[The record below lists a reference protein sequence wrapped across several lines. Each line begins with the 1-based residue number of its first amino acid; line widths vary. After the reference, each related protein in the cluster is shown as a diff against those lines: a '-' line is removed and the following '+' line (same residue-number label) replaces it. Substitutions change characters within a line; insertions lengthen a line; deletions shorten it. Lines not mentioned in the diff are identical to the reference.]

1 MTENTKEMFPFPI
14 IRKRDGR
21 MTRFD
26 IDKIS
31 GAVQKC
37 FYATGID
44 DKNIC
49 ESLAQMV
56 IEDLV
61 KYIGGSVPQVED
73 IQDMVEQV
81 LIREGYVHQAKAFIL
96 YRAKRTGIREGKSEL
111 MDNVELILQET
122 NKTQAPALNSP
133 SAKMLRIATAASRTF
148 YLTRLIPSQFAE
160 SHSRGEIHIHDLD
173 YYGKTISS
181 LQIPLGDVL
190 RSGFHSG
197 YSYIRPP
204 KHFSTV
210 GALTAMILQACQND
224 IYGGESVPVFD
235 EYLGKYIR
243 ENIKEEVTPG
253 EVAQT
258 MEGLVYN
265 LNMMYSRVGAQV
277 PISTLNVGLDT
288 TEEGRMVTSAL
299 LQAMENGLGRG
310 ETPLF
315 PWIIYHVKKGVNYK
329 EGDPNYDLYKKAI
342 KVSSRRM
349 NPSFAFVD
357 APINQGEKDV
367 AYWGDGSRAATGL
380 MSFSVMEGEKPDTR
394 KWGWGTVGQ
403 VTINL
408 PRVAFKISHK
418 RKDFLVDSFMSELR
432 RTFDTAGKQL
442 LHRLDVLSAL
452 EVKELPF
459 VMGEGVY
466 RGTKNLDGDERLRDV
481 LKNGILSIGFV
492 GLAEAV
498 YILRGRDHGE
508 DEESLEF
515 AVKTVEFM
523 KELVEEMSREFEV
536 NFVLTA
542 SSSGYAAQRF
552 AQLDRVEFGITP
564 LVNDKKYYTQ
574 GFSIPA
580 HTKVNWEKKLEIEG
594 KFHQVVEGGHFTYL
608 LAEEMPDVETYEKVL
623 SKMKESG
630 VALGGIYYPLTESLE
645 DGSILKETPE
655 EGTRIRKIYRAAG
668 LLLPEER
675 VNEALRQEMDN
686 RLRTGKDV

>member
-1 MTENTKEMFPFPI
+1 MNNDTKEMFPFPI

-26 IDKIS
+26 VDKIS

-44 DKNIC
+44 DRNIC
-49 ESLAQMV
+49 DSLAQMV
-56 IEDLV
+56 IEELI
-61 KYIGGSVPQVED
+61 KYIGGNVPQVED

-81 LIREGYVHQAKAFIL
+81 LIREGYAHQAKAFIL
-96 YRAKRTGIREGKSEL
+96 YRAKRTGIREGKSDL

-122 NKTQAPALNSP
+122 SKTQAPALNSP
-133 SAKMLRIATAASRTF
+133 SAKMLRIAAAASRTF

-160 SHSRGEIHIHDLD
+160 AHNRGEIHIHDLD

-190 RSGFHSG
+190 KSGFYSG

-204 KHFSTV
+204 KHFSTT

-224 IYGGESVPVFD
+224 MYGGESIPMFD
-235 EYLGKYIR
+235 EYLAGYIR

-253 EVAQT
+253 EAAQT

-277 PISTLNVGLDT
+277 PISTLNLGLDT
-288 TEEGRMVTSAL
+288 SKEGRMVTNAL
-299 LQAMENGLGRG
+299 LQALDNGLGKG

-315 PWIIYHVKKGVNYK
+315 PWVIFHVKDGVNYK
-329 EGDPNYDLYKKAI
+329 EGDPNYDLYRKAI
-342 KVSSRRM
+342 RISSRRM

-357 APINQGEKDV
+357 APVNQGEQNI
-367 AYWGDGSRAATGL
+367 AYWGDGSRAAAGL
-380 MSFSVMEGEKPDTR
+380 MTFRSQDDVPDTR
-394 KWGWGTVGQ
+394 RWGWGTIGQ
-403 VTINL
+403 VTVNL

-418 RKDFLVDSFMSELR
+418 RKDFLVESFMNELR
-432 RTFDTAGKQL
+432 RTFDTAAKQL
-442 LHRLDVLSAL
+442 LHRLDILSSL

-466 RGTKNLDGDERLRDV
+466 RGTRNLERDQKLRKI
-481 LKNGILSIGFV
+481 LKNGLLSIGFV
-492 GLAEAV
+492 GLAESV

-515 AVKTVEFM
+515 AVKVVEFM
-523 KELVEEMSREFEV
+523 NELIGELSREFEV

-552 AQLDRVEFGITP
+552 PQLDRVEFGITP
-564 LVNDKKYYTQ
+564 QVNDKKYYTQ

-594 KFHQVVEGGHFTYL
+594 KFHRIIEGGHFTYL
-608 LAEEMPDVETYEKVL
+608 FADEMLDAETYENVL
-623 SKMKESG
+623 AKMKESG
-630 VALGGIYYPLTESLE
+630 IAFGGVHYPLTESLE
-645 DGSILKETPE
+645 DGSILKETPK

-675 VNEALRQEMDN
+675 INEALRQEMEN
-686 RLRTGKDV
+686 KLRTGTDL